1 MEIAQYLSTK
11 ELLTCIRVSRTCEA
25 HFTPALWTTLPL
37 EKMVVKKNKSPPP
50 IQWNA
55 DSVRH
60 LSIKVS
66 TFSKGLSSFQ
76 TNVLRECRNVK
87 FFQIEATPVEEDLQ
101 ILQFEDKVWTV
112 LTKFVKENQGIC
124 RVDLGNGNIN
134 YSKDF
139 IQALAMLPAL
149 EHFKAEYIVLQGRQL
164 GQLLRL
170 LPPDSGTNHVT
181 ALKSFSTSGA
191 WMEGVE
197 GLKRIAADKTLLTLT
212 SFNLT
217 GAYNLTWNE
226 QVDLICRF
234 PKLEILEWF
243 YIDRKS
249 CTEEFRANDFV
260 TKIFKKC
267 PRIKKLAFLSTVRMS
282 PKIADYQNNI
292 NDKHLETI
300 FRSAPVGLERIN
312 VNRSKFGP
320 LAFKSLKSR
329 PFFSTL
335 KELDLDHC
343 YEFTSQ
349 MAVECLES
357 CSGLTKFVVVEISA
371 ADIARSAKKQG
382 SKKWKC
388 RNMEYL
394 KAHIT
399 QLGSVDPPHANAS
412 QKVQDQYK
420 KSLQLHKTVL
430 GQLSIMTHLT
440 HLDVGRSKIPSIFG
454 SDEESLYSS
463 EEDDEESLCSSEEDE
478 EDWEDYEDTRDMN
491 PIQTMLMKQIR
502 KAMEREFLGL
512 GIDRGSTGDK
522 RAKNGYLTLRGDAGL
537 NILATWSQLRYL
549 NVQDLKQSMSSDDA
563 HWIQKN
569 WPRLHTIEGELHSQ
583 AQKSQVLKAIALG
596 DRIFK

>member
-11 ELLTCIRVSRTCEA
+11 ELLTCIRVSHTCEA
-25 HFTPALWTTLPL
+25 YFTPALWTALPL
-37 EKMVVKKNKSPPP
+37 EKMVVKKKNPPP

-60 LSIKVS
+60 LSVKVS
-66 TFSKGLSSFQ
+66 TLSKGLSPFQ
-76 TNVLRECRNVK
+76 TNVLRECRNVE

-101 ILQFEDKVWTV
+101 ILQFEDKVWKV
-112 LTKFVKENQGIC
+112 LAKFVKGNQRIR

-139 IQALAMLPAL
+139 IQALAALPTL
-149 EHFKAEYIVLQGRQL
+149 QRFKAEYIVLQGRQL

-170 LPPDSGTNHVT
+170 LPLDSGNNHVT
-181 ALKSFSTSGA
+181 ALKSFSTSGP

-197 GLKRIAADKTLLTLT
+197 DLKKIATDKTLLTLT
-212 SFNLT
+212 HFNLT

-226 QVDLICRF
+226 QVNLICRF
-234 PKLEILEWF
+234 PNLEILEWF
-243 YIDRKS
+243 YMDRKS
-249 CTEEFRANDFV
+249 CTEEFRASDFV

-267 PRIKKLAFLSTVRMS
+267 PRIKELTLSSVVRMS

-292 NDKHLETI
+292 RDKHFEPI
-300 FRSAPVGLERIN
+300 FRSAPVCLERIT
-312 VNRSKFGP
+312 VTESGFGP
-320 LAFKSLKSR
+320 IAFKSLKSR

-335 KELDLDHC
+335 KELNLDQC

-357 CSGLTKFVVVEISA
+357 CTGLTKFVVIEISA
-371 ADIARSAKKQG
+371 VDIARSAKKQG
-382 SKKWKC
+382 SKKWNC

-399 QLGSVDPPHANAS
+399 QLGSVDPHHENAS
-412 QKVQDQYK
+412 QKAQDQYK

-430 GQLSIMTHLT
+430 EQLSVMTRLI

-463 EEDDEESLCSSEEDE
+463 EEDDEDED
-478 EDWEDYEDTRDMN
+478 DSDNWTDGYSDDDNEDTRDLN
-491 PIQTMLMKQIR
+491 PIQKMLMKQIR
-502 KAMEREFLGL
+502 KTMEREFLGL
-512 GIDRGSTGDK
+512 GRNKGSMGDK
-522 RAKNGYLTLRGDAGL
+522 PTKKGYLTLRGDAGL
-537 NILATWSQLRYL
+537 DILAAWSQLRYL
-549 NVQDLKQSMSSDDA
+549 NIQDLKQSMSADDA
-563 HWIQKN
+563 RWIRKN
-569 WPRLHTIEGELHSQ
+569 WPRLQTIEGELHSQ
-583 AQKSQVLKAIALG
+583 AQKSQVLKAIAIG